1 MYRELSAS
9 DLHDERPIGKDDRW
23 GLIGSFFSSHGF
35 VQQQIDSMNRFM
47 TVDLPA
53 IITHTL
59 PIRLYPSKDR
69 FQSRHMKRRRYF
81 YEISFDSVHLGRPM
95 ITDANNNSVP
105 LFPQDARERD
115 LNYSA
120 ALYVRATTRR
130 IESDGD
136 KNIRET
142 VKREWVYI
150 GQFPIMVGSNHCWLA
165 DETLDRDVA
174 QMRECLYDQGAYF
187 IGRGREK
194 VLVAQEHIR
203 FNRIFVFEKRRP
215 KGVVLICE
223 VRSCYNAHLRNVHPV
238 SITIQG
244 TRISDRGLRSTSGVP
259 MNVRIPY
266 ANQPISVPLIFK
278 ALGVLEDRDILYCVA
293 QREDDDAIY
302 ALLRR
307 PLEEAAYLKTRE
319 DALYVLG
326 KCLNIPNRNTK
337 DPRAGRIALALRSM
351 SRVFL
356 PHMASNLDN
365 THEERMNK
373 ALFFGHQVR
382 KLFYVYLGHTPSAN
396 DRDHY
401 TNKRL
406 DMPGSLFGLL
416 FTQNFQKM
424 KKEARKYLERCIEHG
439 KPPDL
444 SQAIKSKT
452 ITQGLRYAL
461 STGKWPNYQ
470 VVKINAGVSQE
481 LNRMTFGATL
491 SHLRRV
497 NTPIDK
503 KTGKLTKP
511 RQLHATQQFILCAVE
526 TPEGAPCGVLK
537 NFALMCAVS
546 VGVDPAPVLDV
557 IRDALHMV
565 LPMKLLDRPWV
576 VDNNATMWQ
585 KIFLNGQWV
594 GLIPDAL
601 VLANELRTL
610 RRHGELSAEMSIAY
624 KVDIRE
630 LHISTEGGRPM
641 HPALVVQ
648 RNKDGLFELALRK
661 KHIAKLKYSAV
672 TNYGWS
678 DLLDDG
684 VVEWLDCE
692 ELETCMMSMEPSDLT
707 KQNQLMRENE
717 WLTAEGKQKPINI
730 VEYTHCEIHPAMQ
743 LGVCGSIIPLPDHNQ
758 SPRNVYQCT
767 SLFLIISF
775 SMSCKSNLFV
785 CCRCNG

>member
-1 MYRELSAS
+1 MYSELHKQHG
-9 DLHDERPIGKDDRW
+9 LHDERQIDADERW

-35 VQQQIDSMNRFM
+35 VQQQINSMNRFM
-47 TVDLPA
+47 AMDLPT
-53 IITHTL
+53 IITRTP

-69 FQSRHMKRRRYF
+69 FQSRHMKQRRYF
-81 YEISFDSVHLGRPM
+81 YEITFDSVHLGKPM
-95 ITDANNNSVP
+95 ITDAANNSVP

-120 ALYVRATTRR
+120 ALHVRATTRR
-130 IESDGD
+130 IESVPGSEGDGSSS
-136 KNIRET
+136 IRER
-142 VKREWVYI
+142 VNREWVYI

-165 DETLDRDVA
+165 DETLDRDVTE
-174 QMRECLYDQGAYF
+174 MRECLYDQGGYF

-194 VLVAQEHIR
+194 ALVSQEHIR

-215 KGVVLICE
+215 SGIVLVCE

-238 SITIQG
+238 SITING
-244 TRISDRGLRSTSGVP
+244 TRISQRGLRSNRGVA
-259 MNVRIPY
+259 MTVRVPY
-266 ANQPISVPLIFK
+266 AGQPISIPLIFK
-278 ALGVLEDRDILYCVA
+278 ALGVLNDRDILYCIA
-293 QREDDDAIY
+293 QRDDDDAIID
-302 ALLRR
+302 LLRR
-307 PLEEAAYLKTRE
+307 PLEQAAHLKTRE

-326 KCLNIPNRNTK
+326 RCLNIPNRNTA
-337 DPRAGRIALALRSM
+337 DPRAGSIALALRSM

-365 THEERMNK
+365 TFEERMNK

-382 KLFYVYLGHTPSAN
+382 KLLEVYLGRTASAN

-439 KPPDL
+439 KPPNL

-497 NTPIDK
+497 NTPINK
-503 KTGKLTKP
+503 KTGKMTKP
-511 RQLHATQQFILCAVE
+511 RQLHATQQFVLCAVE

-546 VGVDPAPVLDV
+546 VGVDPSAVYDV
-557 IRDALHMV
+557 IMSQLRVVM
-565 LPMKLLDRPWV
+565 PMKLMDRAWV
-576 VDNNATMWQ
+576 SKVQAVRWH
-585 KIFLNGQWV
+585 KIFLNGRWV
-594 GLIPDAL
+594 GIIPDANP
-601 VLANELRTL
+601 VAQRLRTL
-610 RRHGELSAEMSIAY
+610 RRQGEISAETSIAY
-624 KVDIRE
+624 KPALGE

-648 RNKDGLFELALRK
+648 RDADGIHTLALRK
-661 KHIAKLKYSAV
+661 KHIAKLRYSAV
-672 TNYGWS
+672 TNYGWR
-678 DLLDDG
+678 DLLEDG

-692 ELETCMMSMEPSDLT
+692 ELEGCMMAMEPSDLE
-707 KQNQLMRENE
+707 KQNALLRENK
-717 WLTAEGKQKPINI
+717 WLTDTKKEPIPI
-730 VEYTHCEIHPAMQ
+730 LHYTHCEIHPAMQ

-767 SLFLIISF
+767 SVFL
-775 SMSCKSNLFV
+775 LLLA
-785 CCRCNG
+785 